1 MNELTNSVSPLLLQ
15 ESGSPHE
22 PIFDNVYENSLGR
35 APVSSIQT
43 MEQDDPI
50 AHRLNSASQTSTSG
64 RCKANLAKLKG
75 DLAGHNEVKLSDL
88 SSVRQGQNE
97 SVLDYF
103 QRFKA
108 IKNRCFNLTI
118 SEKDLANLAYN
129 GLRSYLKEKL
139 DGFDFIT
146 VNHLQMRAIGL
157 EFKFKNAKDT
167 FKNHQSIHVDCKSD
181 SDDEKKEVAE
191 FIWPSEVKPCA
202 CSSLKPIPKN
212 RVTIQVLRVKN
223 IIFVLI

>member
-1 MNELTNSVSPLLLQ
+1 M
-15 ESGSPHE
+15 
-22 PIFDNVYENSLGR
+22 
-35 APVSSIQT
+35 
-43 MEQDDPI
+43 
-50 AHRLNSASQTSTSG
+50 
-64 RCKANLAKLKG
+64 
-75 DLAGHNEVKLSDL
+75 
-88 SSVRQGQNE
+88 
-97 SVLDYF
+97 
-103 QRFKA
+103 
-108 IKNRCFNLTI
+108 TI

-167 FKNHQSIHVDCKSD
+167 FKTHQSMHVDCKFD

-191 FIWPSEVKPCA
+191 FIWPSEAKPYA

-212 RVTIQVLRVKN
+212 RQEQVRFTFDVSKCDRIFDELLRSGNIKLSHVIPPLEEVKQHAYCKWHNTFSHATNDCNIFRRKIQSAVNEGRLAMHEVKDDKASFPVHTIDLDNVK
-223 IIFVLI
+223 VLI